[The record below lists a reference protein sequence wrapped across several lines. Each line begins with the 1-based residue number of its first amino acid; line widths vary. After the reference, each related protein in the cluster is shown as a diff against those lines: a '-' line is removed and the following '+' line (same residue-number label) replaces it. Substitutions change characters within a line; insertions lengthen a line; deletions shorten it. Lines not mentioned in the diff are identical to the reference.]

1 LVSFETRRHGGYIWG
16 LSTFFAS
23 AKTRDGE
30 LFGMNVDAAPVLRLP
45 NVTSL
50 ILMGASPSAM
60 VSVVAVSALSNLIGH
75 KGEFRLEQQE

>member
-1 LVSFETRRHGGYIWG
+1 
-16 LSTFFAS
+16 
-23 AKTRDGE
+23 
-30 LFGMNVDAAPVLRLP
+30 MNVDAAPVLRLS

-50 ILMGASPSAM
+50 NLMGASPSAM

>member
-1 LVSFETRRHGGYIWG
+1 M
-16 LSTFFAS
+16 
-23 AKTRDGE
+23 RDGE

-60 VSVVAVSALSNLIGH
+60 VSAVAVSALSNLIGR

>member
-1 LVSFETRRHGGYIWG
+1 MGAEYVLRKC
-16 LSTFFAS
+16 
-23 AKTRDGE
+23 KTRDGE
-30 LFGMNVDAAPVLRLP
+30 LFGMNVDAAPVLRLS